1 MTADD
6 APPPGEPP
14 VRAGWAL
21 TCAACD
27 RSYPDEFAARC
38 AACSGPVLKY
48 RTGPVHYGV
57 DAALPGIWRYTDVLP
72 ITRGSADVSLGE
84 SGTPLLGAPALAER
98 AGVGRVFLKL
108 DSLCPTGSFK
118 DRAVAAGVEHAVRYG
133 AVGIVCASSGNAAA
147 SAAAYAARV
156 GLPAILVVPQWT
168 PAGKLAASAVYG
180 ATQVLVPGD
189 YSNSFAVAEQLASAL
204 GLANV
209 TTTYLN
215 PHAVVGLRSV
225 AYDLYEQLPV
235 PADAVIVP
243 TSTGP
248 LVHGVAT
255 GFDDLVQAGLA
266 DRVPRMV
273 AAQPAGCAPI
283 TRAFETRAE
292 RVTAWGDVDTTVS
305 GLDDPLRGYPEDG
318 SVTLRHLRRTG
329 GTATAM
335 DDHTVEDARDL
346 LRRTQGV
353 FVEPAAATSVAALL
367 ELGGTGQLGRTDTVV
382 CLLTGHG
389 MKRMPTD
396 SLQPIRAADGAEAI
410 ELLAD
415 RRLVGGRTS

>member
-1 MTADD
+1 MTSDLD
-6 APPPGEPP
+6 TPP
-14 VRAGWAL
+14 AGPTWAL
-21 TCAACD
+21 ACAVCGQ
-27 RSYPDEFAARC
+27 SYPDRHASRC
-38 AACSGPVLKY
+38 TTCSGPVLTS
-48 RTGPVHYGV
+48 RTGAARYTVNP
-57 DAALPGIWRYTDVLP
+57 ALPGIWRYAGALP
-72 ITRGSADVSLGE
+72 IAETSAHVSLGE
-84 SGTPLLGAPALAER
+84 SGTPLLEAPLLAAR

-118 DRAVAAGVEHAVRYG
+118 DRAVAAGVEHALRYG
-133 AVGIVCASSGNAAA
+133 AAGVVCASSGNAAA

-156 GLPAILVVPQWT
+156 GLPAVLVVPERT
-168 PAGKLAASAVYG
+168 PPGKLAASAVYG

-189 YSNSFAVAEQLASAL
+189 YSSSFAVAEQLAAAL

-215 PHAVVGLRSV
+215 PHAVTGLRSV

-255 GFDDLVQAGLA
+255 GYDDLVELGLVERGP
-266 DRVPRMV
+266 RVV

-283 TRAFETRAE
+283 TRAFESGSET
-292 RVTAWGDVDTTVS
+292 VTAWGDIDTTVS
-305 GLDDPLRGYPEDG
+305 GLDDPLRGYPADG
-318 SVTLRHLRRTG
+318 TVTLRDLRRTG
-329 GTATAM
+329 GLATAL
-335 DDHTVEDARDL
+335 DDGAVDDVRDL
-346 LRRTQGV
+346 LRRALGV

-367 ELGGTGQLGRTDTVV
+367 KLGTEGRLGRTDTVV

-389 MKRMPTD
+389 MKRMP
-396 SLQPIRAADGAEAI
+396 SEAVQPLLAADGADAI
-410 ELLAD
+410 EQ
-415 RRLVGGRTS
+415 LVRGPFSAGAA